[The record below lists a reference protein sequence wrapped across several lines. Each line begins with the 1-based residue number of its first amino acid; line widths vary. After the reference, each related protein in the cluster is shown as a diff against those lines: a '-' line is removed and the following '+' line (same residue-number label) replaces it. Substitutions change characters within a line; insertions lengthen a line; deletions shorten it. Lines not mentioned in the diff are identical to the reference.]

1 MANHTPRTNQ
11 PRNAKNNRFVRD
23 PNVAER
29 DAAAAE
35 LKRQGKTYQQIA
47 DALGYTNRGSAHHA
61 VMRVMAE
68 VRRDAG
74 ERLIAVEREE
84 LERLY
89 QAALDILETD
99 HQAVAQGKAV
109 YDEDGSR
116 VFDAGPKLQAINA
129 ARQIRESYRKLLGL
143 DQPAKQE
150 ISGGV
155 KYEVVGIS
163 TEDLT

>member
-1 MANHTPRTNQ
+1 MANHNTPNQ
-11 PRNAKNNRFVRD
+11 PRNNTGRFVTD
-23 PNVAER
+23 PAIADR
-29 DAAAAE
+29 DAQAAH
-35 LKRQGKTYQQIA
+35 LRKQGATYQQIA
-47 DALGYTNRGSAHHA
+47 DHLGYTNRGSAHHA
-61 VMRVMAE
+61 VMRTMAE
-68 VRRDAG
+68 VRKDAG
-74 ERLIAVEREE
+74 EKLIAVEREE

-89 QAALDILETD
+89 EAALELLETD

-109 YDEDGSR
+109 YD
-116 VFDAGPKLQAINA
+116 DAGQPIYDAQPKIAAINA

-163 TEDLT
+163 AEDLT